1 MAPVDPGRHDDSG
14 GSIPDPSDSPP
25 PADAMSSRP
34 LYYDD
39 AYRREF
45 DAAVADSE
53 GQAIFLDQTCF
64 YPRGGG
70 QPGDNG
76 ELEIDGAWRPVAPA
90 RRINGRIAHVVEG
103 EIPAAGTR
111 LRGRID
117 WDRRFRLMRLHTA
130 LHVLSQVV
138 FSDYG
143 AQVTGANIADDGA
156 KARMD
161 FALEG
166 MRIAEILGDL
176 EKATNALIGQGAA
189 VKTYELPRAEAFQI
203 PDLIRSHINLLPESI
218 PRVRIVEIVGID
230 LQADGGT
237 HVASTDQVGTVKMI
251 GGANKGRINRR
262 VEIALAD

>member
-1 MAPVDPGRHDDSG
+1 MT
-14 GSIPDPSDSPP
+14 
-25 PADAMSSRP
+25 SRP

-45 DAAVADSE
+45 EAVVATAD
-53 GQAIFLDQTCF
+53 GQTLFLDQTCF

-70 QPGDNG
+70 QPGDSG
-76 ELEIDGAWRPVAPA
+76 ELEIGGIWTAVAPA
-90 RRINGRIAHVVEG
+90 RRVNGQIAHVIEG
-103 EIPAAGTR
+103 PVPEPGTP

-138 FSDYG
+138 FANYG
-143 AQVTGANIADDGA
+143 AQVTGANIAENGQ

-166 MRIAEILGDL
+166 KRIADLLGDL
-176 EKATNALIGQGAA
+176 ERATNAHLATAA
-189 VKTYELPRAEAFQI
+189 PVKTYELPRAQAFQI
-203 PDLIRSHINLLPESI
+203 PDLIRSRINLLPESI
-218 PRVRIVEIVGID
+218 TRVRIVEIVGID

-237 HVASTDQVGTVKMI
+237 HVSSTDQVGTVRMI
-251 GGANKGRINRR
+251 GGSNKGRINRR

>member
-1 MAPVDPGRHDDSG
+1 
-14 GSIPDPSDSPP
+14 
-25 PADAMSSRP
+25 MSSRP
-34 LYYDD
+34 LFYDD

-45 DAAVADSE
+45 EAEVVDSE
-53 GQAIFLDQTCF
+53 GQSIFLDQTCF

-70 QPGDNG
+70 QPGDSG
-76 ELEIDGAWRPVAPA
+76 ELEIDGEWRPVAPA
-90 RRINGRIAHVVEG
+90 RRIKGQIAHVVAG
-103 EIPAAGTR
+103 QVPAAGTR

-117 WDRRFRLMRLHTA
+117 WNRRFRLMRLHTA

-138 FSDYG
+138 FSNYG

-166 MRIAEILGDL
+166 MRIADILGDL
-176 EKATNALIGQGAA
+176 EKDTNELLGRGAP

-218 PRVRIVEIVGID
+218 TQVRIVEIVGID

-251 GGANKGRINRR
+251 GGSNKGRINRR
-262 VEIALAD
+262 VEIAVAD

>member
-1 MAPVDPGRHDDSG
+1 
-14 GSIPDPSDSPP
+14 
-25 PADAMSSRP
+25 MSSRP

-45 DAAVADSE
+45 EAQVVAAE
-53 GQAIFLDQTCF
+53 GQAVFLDQTCF

-70 QPGDNG
+70 QPGDSG
-76 ELEIDGAWRPVAPA
+76 ELEIDGEWRPVAPA
-90 RRINGRIAHVVEG
+90 RRINGQIGHVIEG
-103 EIPAAGTR
+103 SIPATGAR

-117 WDRRFRLMRLHTA
+117 WERRFRLMRLHTA

-138 FSDYG
+138 FANYG

-166 MRIAEILGDL
+166 MRIADILGDL
-176 EKATNALIGQGAA
+176 ESATNDLLGRGAP

-218 PRVRIVEIVGID
+218 TRVRIVEIEGID

-237 HVASTDQVGTVKMI
+237 HVSSTDQVGTVKMI
-251 GGANKGRINRR
+251 GGSNKGRINRR

>member
-1 MAPVDPGRHDDSG
+1 
-14 GSIPDPSDSPP
+14 
-25 PADAMSSRP
+25 MSSRP

-39 AYRREF
+39 AYQREF
-45 DAAVADSE
+45 EAAVVGSE
-53 GQAIFLDQTCF
+53 GQAIILDQTCF

-70 QPGDNG
+70 QPGDSG
-76 ELEIDGAWRPVAPA
+76 ELEIDGRWRPVAPV
-90 RRINGRIAHVVEG
+90 RRIKGQIAHVVEG
-103 EIPAAGTR
+103 ETPSPGTR

-117 WDRRFRLMRLHTA
+117 WSRRLRLMRLHTA

-138 FSDYG
+138 FANYG

-176 EKATNALIGQGAA
+176 EKATNELIGRGAV

-218 PRVRIVEIVGID
+218 TRVRIVEIVGID

-262 VEIALAD
+262 VEIAVVD